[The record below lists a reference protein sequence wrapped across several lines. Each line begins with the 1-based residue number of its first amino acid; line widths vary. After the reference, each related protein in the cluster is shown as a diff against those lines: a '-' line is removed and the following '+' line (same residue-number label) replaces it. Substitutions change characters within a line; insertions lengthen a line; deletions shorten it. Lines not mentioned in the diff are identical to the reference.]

1 MQPSGKFGADPTRAT
16 AEGGGSEARKQYVNL
31 RTGTDD
37 WRGWGTRE
45 LTVWVD
51 SSLDEVDWDFS
62 SLMIDLDDVKLDP
75 GFEQRQSATET
86 RGTEEEE
93 NEGTNPK

>member
-1 MQPSGKFGADPTRAT
+1 
-16 AEGGGSEARKQYVNL
+16 
-31 RTGTDD
+31 
-37 WRGWGTRE
+37 
-45 LTVWVD
+45 
-51 SSLDEVDWDFS
+51 
-62 SLMIDLDDVKLDP
+62 MIDLDDVKLDP